1 MAQADIKKPVVA
13 IVACTQDGGIGK
25 EGKLPW
31 KLSGDMAYFKRVT
44 LDTEDTPDVRNAV
57 IMGRKTWE
65 SIPKSFRP
73 LPGRLNVVLS
83 RSPTTLNLPE
93 GVVVR
98 FTCSDVSFPSLSY
111 TVAKILIFLV
121 YRLLNLFPAR
131 CNF

>member
-1 MAQADIKKPVVA
+1 MAQADTKKPVAA

-31 KLSGDMAYFKRVT
+31 KLSGDMAFFKRVT
-44 LDTEDTPDVRNAV
+44 LDTENTPDVRNAV

-65 SIPKSFRP
+65 SIPNSFRP

-98 FTCSDVSFPSLSY
+98 FFLS
-111 TVAKILIFLV
+111 I
-121 YRLLNLFPAR
+121 P
-131 CNF
+131 